1 MIEID
6 CTDLSCFLARAAAEI
21 TCREKLT
28 LSLSPFDVD
37 AGASL
42 ESGWSNVANMWGW
55 SWWVFVGAVAWA
67 ILGWVV
73 MCITFCCSGR
83 SESAK
88 Y

>member
-1 MIEID
+1 MSRE
-6 CTDLSCFLARAAAEI
+6 TDSLS
-21 TCREKLT
+21 

-55 SWWVFVGAVAWA
+55 SFWVFVGAVAWA